1 MDLFASEQIARYV
14 LCSTTPFLQHKTLAL
29 AEGRKTPKSFFLKV
43 RMWCLK
49 CRWCRE
55 TLKSKVRN
63 ENEEHSERTL
73 QREDRKACFG
83 QFLTMKEESGV
94 RSLSLFI
101 KARVFNETFRVI
113 KVDRSLLDYYQKLT
127 TMYGQF
133 RSVGVNYNQTVVA
146 LKSNFTEKKAF
157 AMLAKLEKLT
167 LELAIIGGEIVQL
180 TREFQ
185 EKWQHRQ

>member
-1 MDLFASEQIARYV
+1 MWDDL
-14 LCSTTPFLQHKTLAL
+14 P
-29 AEGRKTPKSFFLKV
+29 
-43 RMWCLK
+43 RM
-49 CRWCRE
+49 
-55 TLKSKVRN
+55 N
-63 ENEEHSERTL
+63 EPTIVVWFDLRTL
-73 QREDRKACFG
+73 SLLVSFMLFEQSGLLNKAA
-83 QFLTMKEESGV
+83 
-94 RSLSLFI
+94 FI

-127 TMYGQF
+127 TLYGQF
-133 RSVGVNYNQTVVA
+133 RSVGVNYNQTVVV

-167 LELAIIGGEIVQL
+167 LELVIIGGEIVQL